1 MHRPTLFDPK
11 GFVDGIYRIAVEGRL
26 ELREELPWNG
36 LNGPDAC
43 HWQENPLGAAVECH
57 LETFCKV
64 LRGDDIAA
72 KTHVAEH
79 DHLALKRFRHDP

>member
-64 LRGDDIAA
+64 LRGDDIARQDSCRRA
-72 KTHVAEH
+72 RSSGLEAVS
-79 DHLALKRFRHDP
+79 P